1 MAPPIALRNLVHGKT
16 RTLVALGGVCFA
28 VTLLFMQ
35 LGFFASVPLTAML
48 TYDALDY
55 DVLLVSPN
63 YVVLTQAGT
72 FPRSRLYQPLAH
84 ADVRAVMPVYVTRHH
99 WRNLETRFHRAVVV
113 LGVKPSDPIS
123 TVPELAQQIPAL
135 ARPDTVLVDRLS
147 RHDVG
152 IVNPGTITEVGPRNL
167 ETIGQFTIGPGYEAG
182 QVIVSDTTFSQLH
195 GGRPLRDVNLGL
207 IKLRP
212 GANAAT
218 VAEELQTSLPADVR
232 VLTRAQLADKEQHY
246 WLVSTSTGII
256 FGCGVLVAG
265 LFGVVIAYQVLSM
278 EVTQRL
284 SEYATLKAIGFT
296 DGYLARVVLKQALAI
311 AILSYIPGYA
321 IALAIYYVSR
331 GVTNL
336 PINMTVERAVGV
348 FLANLLICSLSGLAA
363 LRILRRADPVELF

>member
-1 MAPPIALRNLVHGKT
+1 MAPPLALRNLVHGKT

-48 TYDALDY
+48 TYDALDF
-55 DVLLVSPN
+55 DILLVSPN
-63 YVVLTQAGT
+63 YVVLTQAGS
-72 FPRSRLYQPLAH
+72 FPRSRLYLPEAH
-84 ADVRAVMPVYVTRHH
+84 ADVRAVMPVHVTRYH
-99 WRNLETRFHRAVVV
+99 WRNYETRFRRAVVV

-147 RHDVG
+147 RPDLGPVE
-152 IVNPGTITEVGPRNL
+152 PGTITEVGLRNL

-182 QVIVSDTTFSQLH
+182 QVMVSESTFSQLS

-212 GANAAT
+212 GANPAT
-218 VAEELQTSLPADVR
+218 VAEEIQASLPADVR
-232 VLTRAQLADKEQHY
+232 VLTRAQLAAKEQHY
-246 WLVSTSTGII
+246 WMVSTSTGII
-256 FGCGVLVAG
+256 FGCGVLVAV
-265 LFGVVIAYQVLSM
+265 LFGLVITYQVLSM

-296 DGYLARVVLKQALAI
+296 DGHLARVVLQQALAI
-311 AILSYIPGYA
+311 AILSYLPAYA
-321 IALAIYYVSR
+321 IGLVIYYVSR
-331 GVTNL
+331 SVTNL
-336 PINMTVERAVGV
+336 PINMTVERAIGV
-348 FLANLLICSLSGLAA
+348 FLANLVICSLSGLVA
-363 LRILRRADPVELF
+363 LRILRRADPVDLF